1 MILRPIIK
9 IEIECCIM
17 EYYYQ
22 RRDQRN
28 ILHDYRK
35 FVLVPCYRKDKYE
48 TFGYTV
54 ATDPWIYNKTEMEME
69 MIYTEEI

>member
-1 MILRPIIK
+1 MTEIIM
-9 IEIECCIM
+9 EIPCVVM

-28 ILHDYRK
+28 ILHDFRK
-35 FVLVPCYRKDKYE
+35 YALVPCYRKEFYE

-54 ATDPWIYNKTEMEME
+54 AVDPWIYSKENMEME
-69 MIYTEEI
+69 RIYTEEI

>member
-1 MILRPIIK
+1 MTEIIM
-9 IEIECCIM
+9 EIPCCVM

-28 ILHDYRK
+28 ILHDYLK
-35 FVLVPCYRKDKYE
+35 YVLVPCYRKDSYE

-54 ATDPWIYNKTEMEME
+54 AVDPWIYSKENMEME
-69 MIYTEEI
+69 RIYTEEI

>member
-1 MILRPIIK
+1 MTEIIM
-9 IEIECCIM
+9 EIPCCVM

-35 FVLVPCYRKDKYE
+35 YVLVPCYRKDSYE

-54 ATDPWIYNKTEMEME
+54 AVDPWIYNKGEMEME
-69 MIYTEEI
+69 HIYTEEI

>member
-1 MILRPIIK
+1 MTEIIM
-9 IEIECCIM
+9 EIPCVVM

-28 ILHDYRK
+28 ILHDFRK

-54 ATDPWIYNKTEMEME
+54 ATDPWIYSKENMEME
-69 MIYTEEI
+69 RIYTEEI

>member
-1 MILRPIIK
+1 MTEIIM
-9 IEIECCIM
+9 EIPCCVM

-35 FVLVPCYRKDKYE
+35 YALVPCYRKQ
-48 TFGYTV
+48 FGYTV
-54 ATDPWIYNKTEMEME
+54 AVDPWIYNKGEMEME
-69 MIYTEEI
+69 RIYTEEI